1 MESLISGSIQEISIV
16 PIRLAIQLT
25 IVFFATR
32 LIVWHYENYSQSNSF
47 SNAKYSFTIV
57 GLSPV
62 LIIAVVK
69 SSLALSLGLVG
80 ALSIV
85 RFRTPIKDAEELGY
99 LFLVIATGLA
109 AGANQE
115 VAILVALPII
125 LFGLFLVNNK
135 KEQFGDSGVFYIESD
150 KDTYDKVIKFLKNTE
165 MNYSLARFVK
175 NDDLYIIDVN
185 IDKLSFEE
193 LDETVSEI
201 ENLGVKSIT
210 FVTND

>member
-1 MESLISGSIQEISIV
+1 M
-16 PIRLAIQLT
+16 
-25 IVFFATR
+25 
-32 LIVWHYENYSQSNSF
+32 
-47 SNAKYSFTIV
+47 
-57 GLSPV
+57 
-62 LIIAVVK
+62 VK

-109 AGANQE
+109 AGADQE

-135 KEQFGDSGVFYIESD
+135 KEQLGDSGVFYIESD
-150 KDTYDKVIKFLKNTE
+150 KDTYDKVIKFIKSSE